1 MKWSQGIDLSGNNL
15 TRSNEIGDNTI
26 IDIKI
31 TLVRTKIAQV
41 VAFR

>member
-1 MKWSQGIDLSGNNL
+1 MKWSQGIDLSGNSL
-15 TRSNEIGDNTI
+15 AGCNEIGDNTI

-31 TLVRTKIAQV
+31 TLVLAKIAQV